1 VPGAEVAKMSKPN
14 KRAGQVCVC
23 CHGKRLAKC
32 QEHIAGKIPR
42 HRQCTGRSD
51 VMCASS
57 PALLV
62 DVTTVHLRD
71 QNFGRHVLVGAMIA
85 KRECLTTGSAVAQRL
100 PQPGWNST
108 DSHCAASIDSKER
121 INTEGEVSSYHEDMV
136 SISNTWTS
144 QETTFQLQ
152 GYIKHGQNVTTTDS
166 AVNTKFLSFRVT
178 GTDQFV
184 VIEQK
189 IGPSLAHLKDKVPQP
204 NKMGTQTRRPCLNG
218 LPVLNTWV

>member
-1 VPGAEVAKMSKPN
+1 MPRTRSRKNTQASPMHWQIRCDV
-14 KRAGQVCVC
+14 
-23 CHGKRLAKC
+23 RL
-32 QEHIAGKIPR
+32 
-42 HRQCTGRSD
+42 
-51 VMCASS
+51 MCASS

-108 DSHCAASIDSKER
+108 GSHGGASIDSKEK
-121 INTEGEVSSYHEDMV
+121 ITTEGEVSSYHEDMV

-144 QETTFQLQ
+144 QETTFRLQ
-152 GYIKHGQNVTTTDS
+152 AYIKHGQNVTTTDS

-178 GTDQFV
+178 GKDQFV
-184 VIEQK
+184 VTEQK

-218 LPVLNTWV
+218 LPVLNTWI